1 MADVVS
7 ATAPTGARLA
17 GVLNLVEKSD
27 RFAELVERL
36 DGRASI
42 SLTEASAG
50 ARAFAWSALVEVAK
64 RPIVLIAPSEDR
76 ARRWRAELAGWLGEE
91 RVLAFPERETMP
103 YEIGSSSPG
112 AIHQRL
118 LTLWRM
124 HTSAQRAD
132 GAGSEPVAPVAVV
145 VSLRALLEH
154 TITPEDL
161 RRRGRSL
168 RVHDRID
175 WTSTAAWLFDLGYE
189 PVPEVNEPGTFS
201 RRGGIIDVYPASA
214 SMPVRIELFGD
225 EVETLR
231 SFDPVTQRSQ
241 DEVDSVDVLP
251 AREYSLEHAS
261 DVAARLAAAGWDA
274 LPTAADDDGLSGVSG
289 DLRPYAAIAEALREG
304 RDVPGLDAFA
314 QALGATASL
323 LDHLPDRASVIYEDL
338 IELELA
344 HDAHEAQ
351 AEERREEL
359 REQGLPA
366 AAFPPPYVSRT
377 ALEAAAASRGGVRV
391 SPGPKVNQI
400 RLGWSGVT
408 SYAGRLDTFLRE
420 VAAPAGSGT
429 RIVATPQA
437 ARVSELLADR
447 GVMASPHDE
456 IVDAPDRGALVL
468 ARVGLA
474 EGFAVPELGL
484 RVFTDAEVFG
494 FRKPRHP
501 ERRRKR
507 VALGSFLSDLKPGD
521 HVVHEEHGIAR
532 FERFVTKEIAGVVRE
547 YLELAFAG
555 TDVVALPTERVD
567 RVTRYVGGTP
577 PALSALGGREWAA
590 TKRKAK
596 KAVEEIARELLVLY
610 AARETIHAHA
620 FGRDTPWQ
628 IEMENAFQFTETPDQ
643 LQAIEDTKHDMER
656 GRPMDRL
663 IVGDVG
669 YGKTEVALRA
679 AFKAVQ
685 DGKQVAVLVPTTV
698 LAQQH
703 YETFVERLET
713 FPVRVAMLSRFKT
726 PAEQKDVVAQI
737 VSGEA
742 DVVIGTHRLLQK
754 DVQFR
759 DLGLLVIDEEHRF
772 GVKHKERLKQLRT
785 EVHVLSMTATPIP
798 RTMHMALSGVRDIS
812 VIETPP
818 ESRQPIETHVV
829 ERTDDVLREAIMRE
843 LDRGGQVYYVH
854 NRVQGIEHETQRLR
868 ALVPKARFVVAHG
881 QMDERRLERVMVE
894 FADGEHDVLVCTT
907 IIESGLDIPNVN
919 TIVID
924 RSGHLGLAQLYQLR
938 GRVGRSAAKAY
949 AYLLHTKD
957 ERLTEDARKRLQAV
971 FEASELG
978 AGFKIA
984 MHDLEIRG
992 AGNILGAEQHG
1003 HVAAIGFELYTQML
1017 EEAVNDQRGA
1027 PRQADLP
1034 EIVVDLAL
1042 STAIPDDYV
1051 PSRQRKLE
1059 LYRRIAELR
1068 SLEQLGALR
1077 DELRDRYGAPPDPVR
1092 NLLYGV
1098 EVKLRAVAAGAT
1110 EVRARG
1116 PELRLVLGAD
1126 LTTERRTALV
1136 RAFPKVQAGQRQ
1148 IRLSVLD
1155 TRGDWRDALTRMLD
1169 LVAA

>member
-7 ATAPTGARLA
+7 TTRPTAARMG
-17 GVLNLVEKSD
+17 GVLSLVEQSE
-27 RFAELVERL
+27 RFTELVERL
-36 DGRASI
+36 ESRALL

-64 RPIVLIAPSEDR
+64 RPIVLVAPSEDR

-124 HTSAQRAD
+124 HTAAQRAD
-132 GAGSEPVAPVAVV
+132 GAGSEPDAVV
-145 VSLRALLEH
+145 VSLRALLES
-154 TITPEDL
+154 TITPDDL

-168 RVHDRID
+168 KVHDRVVWSD
-175 WTSTAAWLFDLGYE
+175 TAAWLFDLGYE

-225 EVETLR
+225 EIETLR

-241 DEVDSVDVLP
+241 DEIGSVDVLP

-261 DVAARLAAAGWDA
+261 EVGARLSKAGWDA
-274 LPTAADDDGLSGVSG
+274 LSTPDDADGLAT

-377 ALEAAAASRGGVRV
+377 ALEEAAASRGGVRV
-391 SPGPKVNQI
+391 SPGPRQLA
-400 RLGWSGVT
+400 LGWGGVT

-420 VAAPAGSGT
+420 VAAQTGGGT

-437 ARVSELLADR
+437 ARLSELLADR
-447 GVMASPHDE
+447 GVIASPHDE
-456 IVDAPDRGALVL
+456 LAVAPDPGALVL
-468 ARVGLA
+468 ARIGLA
-474 EGFAVPELGL
+474 EGFAIPELGL
-484 RVFTDAEVFG
+484 RVFTDSEVFG

-555 TDVVALPTERVD
+555 TDLVALPTERVD

-596 KAVEEIARELLVLY
+596 KAVEEIARELLVLD
-610 AARETIHAHA
+610 AARETIRAHA

-643 LQAIEDTKHDMER
+643 LQAIEDTKLDMER

-698 LAQQH
+698 H
-703 YETFVERLET
+703 DN
-713 FPVRVAMLSRFKT
+713 VAR
-726 PAEQKDVVAQI
+726 DV
-737 VSGEA
+737 
-742 DVVIGTHRLLQK
+742 
-754 DVQFR
+754 
-759 DLGLLVIDEEHRF
+759 
-772 GVKHKERLKQLRT
+772 
-785 EVHVLSMTATPIP
+785 
-798 RTMHMALSGVRDIS
+798 
-812 VIETPP
+812 
-818 ESRQPIETHVV
+818 
-829 ERTDDVLREAIMRE
+829 
-843 LDRGGQVYYVH
+843 
-854 NRVQGIEHETQRLR
+854 
-868 ALVPKARFVVAHG
+868 
-881 QMDERRLERVMVE
+881 
-894 FADGEHDVLVCTT
+894 
-907 IIESGLDIPNVN
+907 
-919 TIVID
+919 
-924 RSGHLGLAQLYQLR
+924 
-938 GRVGRSAAKAY
+938 
-949 AYLLHTKD
+949 
-957 ERLTEDARKRLQAV
+957 
-971 FEASELG
+971 
-978 AGFKIA
+978 
-984 MHDLEIRG
+984 
-992 AGNILGAEQHG
+992 
-1003 HVAAIGFELYTQML
+1003 
-1017 EEAVNDQRGA
+1017 
-1027 PRQADLP
+1027 
-1034 EIVVDLAL
+1034 
-1042 STAIPDDYV
+1042 
-1051 PSRQRKLE
+1051 
-1059 LYRRIAELR
+1059 
-1068 SLEQLGALR
+1068 
-1077 DELRDRYGAPPDPVR
+1077 
-1092 NLLYGV
+1092 
-1098 EVKLRAVAAGAT
+1098 
-1110 EVRARG
+1110 
-1116 PELRLVLGAD
+1116 
-1126 LTTERRTALV
+1126 
-1136 RAFPKVQAGQRQ
+1136 
-1148 IRLSVLD
+1148 
-1155 TRGDWRDALTRMLD
+1155 
-1169 LVAA
+1169 

>member
-1 MADVVS
+1 VASVARTVTPS
-7 ATAPTGARLA
+7 TARMG
-17 GVLNLVEKSD
+17 GVLSLAARSE
-27 RFAELVERL
+27 RFSEIVERL
-36 DGRASI
+36 ETRASL
-42 SLTEASAG
+42 SLVEASAG
-50 ARAFAWSALVEVAK
+50 ARAFLWSALVDVAR
-64 RPIVLIAPSEDR
+64 RPVVVIAASEDR
-76 ARRWRAELAGWLGEE
+76 ARRWRAELAGWLGDD

-103 YEIGSSSPG
+103 YEIATASPG
-112 AIHQRL
+112 VVHQRL
-118 LTLWRM
+118 LTLWRL
-124 HTSAQRAD
+124 HTAE
-132 GAGSEPVAPVAVV
+132 EPLAVV
-145 VSLRALLEH
+145 ASLRALMEH
-154 TITPEDL
+154 TIAPDDL
-161 RRRGRSL
+161 RRRGRTL
-168 RVHDRID
+168 KVHERIS
-175 WTSTAAWLFDLGYE
+175 WNETAAWLFDLGYE
-189 PVPEVNEPGTFS
+189 PVAEVSEPGTFS
-201 RRGGIIDVYPASA
+201 RRGGILDVYPASA
-214 SMPVRIELFGD
+214 SMPIRIELFGD
-225 EVETLR
+225 DIETLR

-241 DEVDSVDVLP
+241 EEVVSIDVLP
-251 AREYSLEHAS
+251 AREYSFERSSELAE
-261 DVAARLAAAGWDA
+261 RLAAAGWDA
-274 LPTAADDDGLSGVSG
+274 LRSDEESELG
-289 DLRPYAAIAEALREG
+289 PYGAIVDALREG
-304 RDVPGLDAFA
+304 RDTAGLDAFA
-314 QALGATASL
+314 PALGATASL
-323 LDHLPDRASVIYEDL
+323 LDHLADRATVVFEDS

-344 HDAHEAQ
+344 QDAHEAQ

-366 AAFPPPYVSRT
+366 AAFPPPYVPRS
-377 ALEAAAASRGGVRV
+377 AIDHAAQSRGKIRV
-391 SPGPKVNQI
+391 APGPGQFA
-400 RLGWSGVT
+400 LGWGSVT

-420 VAAPAGSGT
+420 VAARADVEGI
-429 RIVATPQA
+429 RIIATPQA
-437 ARVSELLADR
+437 ARLSELLSDR
-447 GVMASPHDE
+447 GVTATSRESIPE
-456 IVDAPDRGALVL
+456 EPAAGSLVL
-468 ARVGLA
+468 AHASLA
-474 EGFAVPELGL
+474 EGFAIPELGL

-501 ERRRKR
+501 ERRRRR
-507 VALGSFLSDLKPGD
+507 VAMGSFLSDLKPGD

-532 FERFVTKEIAGVVRE
+532 FEQFVTKEVAGVVRE
-547 YLELAFAG
+547 YLELRFAG

-596 KAVEEIARELLVLY
+596 KAVEEIARELLLLY
-610 AARETIHAHA
+610 AARETVRAHA
-620 FGRDTPWQ
+620 FGKDTPWQ
-628 IEMENAFQFTETPDQ
+628 IEMENAFPFTETPDQ
-643 LQAIEDTKHDMER
+643 LVAIEDAKRDMER

-663 IVGDVG
+663 VVGDVG

-726 PAEQKDVVAQI
+726 PAEQKEVVADI
-737 VSGEA
+737 ETGEV
-742 DVVIGTHRLLQK
+742 DVVIGTHRLLQN
-754 DVQFR
+754 DVKFR

-798 RTMHMALSGVRDIS
+798 RTLHMALSGVRDIS

-894 FADGEHDVLVCTT
+894 FSDAEHDVLVCTT

-924 RSGHLGLAQLYQLR
+924 RAGHLGLAQLYQLR

-949 AYLLHTKD
+949 AYLFHSK
-957 ERLTEDARKRLQAV
+957 EEHLTDDARKRLQAV

-992 AGNILGAEQHG
+992 AGDILGADQHG
-1003 HVAAIGFELYTQML
+1003 HVAAVGFELYTQML
-1017 EEAVNDQRGA
+1017 EGAVNEQRGA
-1027 PRQADLP
+1027 PKKADLP

-1059 LYRRIAELR
+1059 LYRRIAEMR
-1068 SLEQLGALR
+1068 ALEDLGGLR
-1077 DELRDRYGAPPDPVR
+1077 DELRDRYGPPPEPVR

-1098 EVKLRAVAAGAT
+1098 EVKLRAIAAGAT

-1116 PELRLVLGAD
+1116 PELRLVFAAD
-1126 LTTERRTALV
+1126 LTPERRIALL
-1136 RAFPKVQAGQRQ
+1136 RAFPKAQAGQRQ
-1148 IRLSVLD
+1148 VRLSVLNM
-1155 TRGDWRDALTRMLD
+1155 RGDWRDALTRMLD
-1169 LVAA
+1169 LVA